1 MSNRSHKS
9 SDRKRIF
16 YLSENING
24 MSMNKLSKLTLSAF
38 LLSVSATSIAES
50 RLVVWEDNGK
60 GYGIEKAARNFAK
73 ENGCEVVIEQKDSV
87 KQVDMVSE
95 LSQKGESTPDIF
107 IAISDQISGAVNK
120 GLITKLDRI
129 SSDTEKSK
137 YLPLAVEAFSDKGSL
152 YAAPRSIESLVV
164 YYNKALLE
172 YPFEVMD
179 DYLKFNDKMLSEGKF
194 GLVGKLDQFYI
205 SYGIFSGYGS
215 YVFGSKNGKY
225 NTEDVGLNN
234 DGAVK
239 ALEFIRS
246 YSKYLPKAVLT
257 DEGWAA
263 VDSYFKEG
271 KAAAVIN
278 GPWALGDYA
287 KSGVDYGVAPLPI
300 LPNGQ
305 SMRPFY
311 GAKGYVVSA
320 DSKNKEL
327 AEKFLEYI
335 NRPEYA
341 LIRYSEIAEL
351 PPIKAVLE
359 NPLITN
365 DDFANAIA
373 IQIKNADAMPT
384 VPELSN
390 VWGPMGKAMSK
401 VISRE
406 DEPKNALNK
415 AVYEIKTN
423 E

>member
-1 MSNRSHKS
+1 MK
-9 SDRKRIF
+9 
-16 YLSENING
+16 
-24 MSMNKLSKLTLSAF
+24 KLSKLTLCAF
-38 LLSVSATSIAES
+38 LLSVSATTFAES
-50 RLVVWEDNGK
+50 RLVVWEDEGK

-73 ENGCEVVIEQKDSV
+73 DNSCEVVIEQKDSV
-87 KQVDMVSE
+87 KHLDMVSE
-95 LSQKGESTPDIF
+95 LVQKGENTPDIF
-107 IAISDQISGAVNK
+107 IAISDQISKAVNK
-120 GLITKLDRI
+120 GLIAKLYRI
-129 SSDTEKSK
+129 SSDTEKAK
-137 YLPLAVEAFSDKGSL
+137 YLPLAIEAFSYNGDL

-172 YPFEVMD
+172 YPYEFVD
-179 DYLKFNDKMLSEGKF
+179 DYLKFNDKMLSEGKY
-194 GLVGKLDQFYI
+194 GLIGKLDQFYI
-205 SYGIFSGYGS
+205 AYGIFSGYGA
-215 YVFGSKNGKY
+215 YVFGNKNGKY
-225 NTEDVGLNN
+225 NVEDVGLNN

-239 ALEFIRS
+239 ALEFIKS
-246 YSKYLPKAVLT
+246 YSKYLPKSVLT
-257 DEGWAA
+257 GDGWDA
-263 VDSYFKEG
+263 VDTYFKEG

-300 LPNGQ
+300 LQNGQ

-384 VPELSN
+384 VSEFSK
-390 VWGPMGKAMSK
+390 VWDPMGNAISK
-401 VISRE
+401 SISGA

-415 AVYEIKTN
+415 AVYEIKNN

>member
-1 MSNRSHKS
+1 MFKLAIISSLVLLSSFNVYAQEKEQIEVWEEPSKS
-9 SDRKRIF
+9 FAITKAIADFEAINDCEIKLREISSAKQLDVLKEHIINGERIPDVMVTISDKFGEAQEDHLLMPLDFMTIDRKD
-16 YLSENING
+16 YLDEAVG
-24 MSMNKLSKLTLSAF
+24 AF
-38 LLSVSATSIAES
+38 TES
-50 RLVVWEDNGK
+50 GK
-60 GYGIEKAARNFAK
+60 I
-73 ENGCEVVIEQKDSV
+73 
-87 KQVDMVSE
+87 
-95 LSQKGESTPDIF
+95 
-107 IAISDQISGAVNK
+107 
-120 GLITKLDRI
+120 
-129 SSDTEKSK
+129 
-137 YLPLAVEAFSDKGSL
+137 
-152 YAAPRSIESLVV
+152 YAAPRSIETLVV

-172 YPFEVMD
+172 YPYEFMD
-179 DYLKFNDKMLSEGKF
+179 DYLKFNDKMLSEGKY
-194 GLVGKLDQFYI
+194 GLIGKLDQFYI
-205 SYGIFSGYGS
+205 AYGIFSGYGA
-215 YVFGSKNGKY
+215 YVFGNKNGKY
-225 NTEDVGLNN
+225 NVEDIGLNN

-239 ALEFIRS
+239 ALEFIKS

-257 DEGWAA
+257 GDGWAA
-263 VDSYFKEG
+263 VDTYFKEG

-300 LPNGQ
+300 LKNGQ
-305 SMRPFY
+305 AMRPFY

-384 VPELSN
+384 VPEFSK
-390 VWGPMGKAMSK
+390 VWDPMGNAILKS
-401 VISRE
+401 ISGE
-406 DEPKNALNK
+406 EEPKNALNK
-415 AVYEIKTN
+415 AVYEIKDN

>member
-1 MSNRSHKS
+1 
-9 SDRKRIF
+9 
-16 YLSENING
+16 
-24 MSMNKLSKLTLSAF
+24 MSMKKLSKLTLCAF
-38 LLSVSATSIAES
+38 LLSVSATTFAES

-73 ENGCEVVIEQKDSV
+73 ENSCEVVIEQKDSV
-87 KQVDMVSE
+87 KHVDMVSE
-95 LSQKGESTPDIF
+95 LVQKGESTPDIF

-129 SSDTEKSK
+129 SSDTEKAK
-137 YLPLAVEAFSDKGSL
+137 YLPLAIEAFSNNGDL

-172 YPFEVMD
+172 YPYEFID
-179 DYLKFNDKMLSEGKF
+179 DYLKFNDKMLSEGKY
-194 GLVGKLDQFYI
+194 GLIGKLDQFYI
-205 SYGIFSGYGS
+205 SYGIFSGYGA
-215 YVFGSKNGKY
+215 YVFGNKNGKY
-225 NTEDVGLNN
+225 NVEDIGLNN

-239 ALEFIRS
+239 ALEFIKS

-257 DEGWAA
+257 GDGWAA
-263 VDSYFKEG
+263 VDTYFKEG

-300 LPNGQ
+300 LQNGQ

-373 IQIKNADAMPT
+373 IQIKNADAVPT
-384 VPELSN
+384 VSEFSK
-390 VWGPMGKAMSK
+390 VWDPMGNAISK
-401 VISRE
+401 SISGDE
-406 DEPKNALNK
+406 EPKNALNK
-415 AVYEIKTN
+415 AVYEIKDN

>member
-1 MSNRSHKS
+1 M
-9 SDRKRIF
+9 
-16 YLSENING
+16 
-24 MSMNKLSKLTLSAF
+24 
-38 LLSVSATSIAES
+38 
-50 RLVVWEDNGK
+50 
-60 GYGIEKAARNFAK
+60 
-73 ENGCEVVIEQKDSV
+73 
-87 KQVDMVSE
+87 
-95 LSQKGESTPDIF
+95 
-107 IAISDQISGAVNK
+107 
-120 GLITKLDRI
+120 
-129 SSDTEKSK
+129 
-137 YLPLAVEAFSDKGSL
+137 
-152 YAAPRSIESLVV
+152 
-164 YYNKALLE
+164 
-172 YPFEVMD
+172 
-179 DYLKFNDKMLSEGKF
+179 
-194 GLVGKLDQFYI
+194 
-205 SYGIFSGYGS
+205 
-215 YVFGSKNGKY
+215 
-225 NTEDVGLNN
+225 
-234 DGAVK
+234 
-239 ALEFIRS
+239 
-246 YSKYLPKAVLT
+246 
-257 DEGWAA
+257 
-263 VDSYFKEG
+263 G

-300 LPNGQ
+300 LQNGQ

-384 VPELSN
+384 VSEFSK
-390 VWGPMGKAMSK
+390 VWDPMGNAISK
-401 VISRE
+401 SISGA

-415 AVYEIKTN
+415 AVYEIKDN